1 MKGFVIIVLV
11 ILFLFSFFSFTLAQK
26 DIMLIKVFLPS
37 AEKVKEFRE
46 LDLALATHRIT
57 DHAKCFVIP
66 EELKLLEE
74 KGFEFEVL
82 VPSEKMREY
91 LFGEDGII
99 DSEYHT
105 YQETVI
111 ELDSL
116 ADLFPDITR
125 LDSIGQST
133 QFGYTIW
140 CLKISDNP
148 DQDEDE
154 PNIMFN
160 GMHHGDEPMGN
171 EVCLGLIKYLL
182 NNYGSDPQVTNWVDN
197 IQIYIIPIVNPEGY
211 VITVDESL
219 YWRKNCR
226 DNDENGIFDDEDGV
240 DLNRNYDFYW
250 EWGGSGM
257 PYAPT
262 YRGPYPFS
270 EFESQALRD
279 LGLEKR
285 FVFSIS
291 YHTFGAEVLYPWS
304 LWREPPD
311 TFYYENAPDDP
322 VLTAIATE
330 MGSRIKKQFGGTY
343 DVYRLTAHC
352 GYSHNWFYG
361 VGGTYEFIIELCD
374 NELIPPG
381 EQIQGIV
388 EDNLPGPFY
397 LLDRLSG
404 AGLIGRVTDAQ
415 TSLPLSAEVEILEAT
430 SPVLTP
436 RTSNPEYGSY
446 FRILEPGNYT
456 MRVGKDGYRC
466 EFRNVAVS
474 PDTLTTQD
482 FQLYPNQSPSQ
493 FSLLSPADEDTLRF
507 PISFEWQASTDPDP
521 GEEVIY
527 DILISLS
534 PSFHFD
540 SIITVYN
547 IEQTQCSLDSLILMG
562 FYQYSWKV
570 RAHDDFCGNR
580 WSEESFSFLAF
591 NCGDVNA
598 DGTYNL
604 SDVIWLAKYYLKGGP
619 PPIPTLAGDVNWNG
633 QINLSDV
640 IYLATYLLKG
650 GPEPCSQ

>member
-1 MKGFVIIVLV
+1 MKSFVTIVLV
-11 ILFLFSFFSFTLAQK
+11 IFFLFSFFSFTFAQK
-26 DIMLIKVFLPS
+26 DMMLVRVFLPTL
-37 AEKVKEFRE
+37 EKVKEFRE
-46 LDLALATHRIT
+46 MDLALATHRVT
-57 DHAKCFVIP
+57 DHAVCFIIP
-66 EELKLLEE
+66 EQLKLLEE

-82 VPSEKMREY
+82 VPPEKMREY

-105 YQETVI
+105 YQETVV

-133 QFGYTIW
+133 RFGYTIW

-160 GMHHGDEPMGN
+160 GMHHGFETMGN

-182 NNYGSDPQVTNWVDN
+182 SNYGTDPQVTNWVDN
-197 IQIYIIPIVNPEGY
+197 TQIYVIPIVNPEGY
-211 VITVDESL
+211 VITVDSSL
-219 YWRKNCR
+219 AWRKNCR
-226 DNDENGIFDDEDGV
+226 DNNENGIFDWGDGV

-250 EWGGSGM
+250 EWGGSAE
-257 PYAPT
+257 PDDPV

-270 EFESQALRD
+270 ELEAQSLKD

-285 FVFSIS
+285 FVFSIT
-291 YHTFGAEVLYPWS
+291 YHTYGAEVIYPWW

-311 TFYYENAPDDP
+311 TFYYENAPDDT
-322 VLTAIATE
+322 VLTAIGTE

-343 DVYRLTAHC
+343 DVWRETARC

-361 VGGTYEFIIELCD
+361 VGGTYEFVIELCD
-374 NELIPPG
+374 NQAIPPG

-404 AGLIGRVTDAQ
+404 PGLTGHITDAQ
-415 TSLPLSAEVEILEAT
+415 SSLPLSAEIEILEAT
-430 SPVLTP
+430 SPVLTQ
-436 RTSNPEYGSY
+436 RTSNPEYGRY
-446 FRILEPGNYT
+446 FRISEPGNYT

-466 EFRNVAVS
+466 EFREVLVG

-482 FQLYPNQSPSQ
+482 FQLYPNQAPSS
-493 FSLLSPADEDTLRF
+493 FSLLSPPDEDTLRS
-507 PISFEWQASTDPDP
+507 PISFDWQNSTDPDP
-521 GEEVIY
+521 GEEVTY

-534 PSFHFD
+534 SSFHFD
-540 SIITVYN
+540 SVMTVYN
-547 IEQTQCSLDSLILMG
+547 LEQSQCGLDSLILEE
-562 FYQYSWKV
+562 YHQYFWKV
-570 RAHDDFCGNR
+570 IAHDDFCGNT
-580 WSEESFSFLAF
+580 WSEESFSFITF
-591 NCGDVNA
+591 NCGNVNG
-598 DGTYNL
+598 DGTYDL
-604 SDVIWLAKYYLKGGP
+604 VDVIWLANYCLKGGP
-619 PPIPTLAGDVNWNG
+619 PPIPTLAGDVDWDG
-633 QINLSDV
+633 EIDLADA
-640 IYLATYLLKG
+640 IYLANYILKG
-650 GPEPCSQ
+650 GPPPCGE